1 MLKRSSRMS
10 FFPNFYVFPG
20 GSADDADFSSEWL
33 DLLSPSFHSP
43 TSPCSPRESLFRLF
57 SQETKDNPRAPILAR
72 DRDPKYR
79 VIPSDIAFRISA
91 IRETFEET
99 GILLARKAGLELG
112 SAQQEQNYSNNNNE
126 VERDSCLS
134 VSTRRC
140 TAKVCDIPAEQLNEW
155 RHRILKKSDNFLKM
169 CRELDLVPDLTALS
183 EWSNWLTPILSSKK
197 PKRFDTIFF
206 VSFVDHLP
214 NVTIFEKEST
224 QHAWQSPAEY
234 LAQFGDGSIYLGPP
248 QIYELQFMNFHSW
261 ESFHNQVE
269 HHPYFHAKR
278 MMPMK
283 VNCKDG
289 LLIVFPGDDKY
300 PKAVDLKEFR
310 EPEELLMTK
319 QEFADSNCIN
329 HHYDP
334 EKNQLKRNMP
344 FSPLRARP
352 EKYSILSSLLKSKL

>member
-1 MLKRSSRMS
+1 M
-10 FFPNFYVFPG
+10 
-20 GSADDADFSSEWL
+20 
-33 DLLSPSFHSP
+33 
-43 TSPCSPRESLFRLF
+43 
-57 SQETKDNPRAPILAR
+57 
-72 DRDPKYR
+72 
-79 VIPSDIAFRISA
+79 
-91 IRETFEET
+91 
-99 GILLARKAGLELG
+99 
-112 SAQQEQNYSNNNNE
+112 
-126 VERDSCLS
+126 
-134 VSTRRC
+134 
-140 TAKVCDIPAEQLNEW
+140 
-155 RHRILKKSDNFLKM
+155 
-169 CRELDLVPDLTALS
+169 
-183 EWSNWLTPILSSKK
+183 
-197 PKRFDTIFF
+197 
-206 VSFVDHLP
+206 P